1 MKFKLS
7 NYTFYEK
14 DNDIKGDFKIVEEK
28 LSYFDEDRNITHHY
42 TDYYVILDTID
53 DLVKFIQLNGTI
65 YITDDHKL
73 GYGNFYI
80 E

>member
-7 NYTFYEK
+7 NNTWQEK

-28 LSYFDEDRNITHHY
+28 SSYFDEHANITHHY
-42 TDYYVILDTID
+42 TDYYVELDTID
-53 DLVKFIQLNGTI
+53 DLVKFVQLNGTI
-65 YITDDHKL
+65 YITDDNII